1 MVRFMEAWNSFL
13 IECLETG
20 RDDLFD
26 DAIKNGADL
35 TQLEDGDDIVSMA
48 INTERID
55 IVERILKAGGDPNVK
70 TNFNGRTSLF
80 YATARDDDLRFDM
93 VCLLIKY
100 GAVADRDIDEKGG
113 SCVHEAAE
121 KGQLETLKVLVE
133 SGAAKCLRS
142 FDEID
147 RTPLHCACAGGHV
160 EAVKYLLSV
169 GADINANNHERIGD
183 TALSDVAQTCS
194 PEMAEL
200 LLENGANPLVGGWMH
215 LSAYDHALE
224 RKKPD
229 GLIVIALM
237 ERYIRE
243 RGYTRI
249 QGEELNRR
257 KGKPV

>member
-26 DAIKNGADL
+26 EAIKNGADL

-80 YATARDDDLRFDM
+80 YATARDDDLRHNM

-100 GAVADRDIDEKGG
+100 GAVADRDIDDEGG
-113 SCVHEAAE
+113 SCVHDVAE

-147 RTPLHCACAGGHV
+147 RTPLHCACEGGFLEV
-160 EAVKYLLSV
+160 AKYLLSV
-169 GADINANNHERIGD
+169 GAKVDANNCDRIGN
-183 TALSDVAQTCS
+183 TALRDIAQTCS
-194 PEMAEL
+194 PAMAKL
-200 LLENGANPLVGGWMH
+200 LLENGANPLVGGWML
-215 LSAYDHALE
+215 LSAYDIALE

-229 GLIVIALM
+229 GLEVIALM

-249 QGEELNRR
+249 QGYDLNRR
-257 KGKPV
+257 